1 MKIIDTLV
9 PDIQQVLRNSLD
21 GKGIELTVEQQADL
35 GARIAGKVAIALNR
49 QHWKRPP
56 KTLRMSEIGKPCLRQ
71 LWYSVHQPEKGEKLR
86 PDTQLKFLYGDIIEE
101 LVLFLAKQAG
111 HKVEG
116 EQTKLEFEW
125 NGWKIVGHRD
135 AIVDDVL
142 VDVKSA
148 SSYSF
153 KKFQE
158 GLDMDNDAFGYR
170 AQIGAYAVGTLKQE
184 GRALPTGWIAV
195 DKQNGKVCFS
205 PNSDPVHMPV
215 LLDDVTHALNDN
227 STVPPRDF
235 GSENDGLSGNR
246 KLGVECSY
254 CPYKKECWPGLRAF
268 AYQRGPV
275 FLTKV
280 VKVPKVPEISLE
292 ADSFDATESANAESS
307 TA

>member
-1 MKIIDTLV
+1 MKTIDTLV

-21 GKGIELTVEQQADL
+21 GKGVELTVEQQAEL

-49 QHWKRPP
+49 QHWKRPL

-71 LWYSVHQPEKGEKLR
+71 LWYSYHTPEKGEKLR

-116 EQTKLEFEW
+116 EQTRLEFKH

-135 AIVDDVL
+135 AIIDGVL

-153 KKFQE
+153 KKFEE
-158 GLDMDNDAFGYR
+158 GMNDDNDAFGYR
-170 AQIGAYAVGTLKQE
+170 AQIGAYAAGTLIQE
-184 GRALPTGWIAV
+184 GKALPTGWVAV

-205 PNSDPVHMPV
+205 PNTDPVSMPEH
-215 LLDDVTHALNDN
+215 LDNVTWALDEDK
-227 STVPPRDF
+227 PPTRDF
-235 GSENDGLSGNR
+235 GDVPEGTSGNK
-246 KLGVECSY
+246 KLCVECSY
-254 CPYKKECWPGLRAF
+254 CPFKKECWPGLRAF

-280 VKVPKVPEISLE
+280 VREPKTPEIPLE
-292 ADSFDATESANAESS
+292 ADSIDATESAA
-307 TA
+307 